1 MAVFSHFCTFDVR
14 HSPVED
20 RTTSAITTSGFA
32 KTGSSFLNLAWVA
45 SWPVLGIGIDQQRLD
60 VEFDATTTAIFLLP
74 VSSWVRDSD
83 HAKCGGVFFPTPSS
97 VLLPGARTYI
107 GTISAD
113 IPIVHFS

>member
-1 MAVFSHFCTFDVR
+1 
-14 HSPVED
+14 VED
-20 RTTSAITTSGFA
+20 RTTSDISTSGFS
-32 KTGSSFLNLAWVA
+32 KTGSSFLDVVYVA
-45 SWPVLGIGIDQQRLD
+45 YGPVFGIGVDQQRLD

-97 VLLPGARTYI
+97 VLLPLARTYI

-113 IPIVHFS
+113 IRNVHFS

>member
-1 MAVFSHFCTFDVR
+1 VAVFNHFCSRNVR

-20 RTTSAITTSGFA
+20 PATSAITTSGFA
-32 KTGSSFLNLAWVA
+32 KTGSSFLYVVYVA
-45 SWPVLGIGIDQQRLD
+45 YGPVFGIRVDQQRLD
-60 VEFDATTTAIFLLP
+60 MEFDTTTTAIFLLP

-97 VLLPGARTYI
+97 VLLPDARTYI